1 MKARSNPLRPALA
14 LGACVLAACATTKMD
29 AQWSNPEF
37 KGVSL
42 KDQTVMVACQA
53 RDFTTQAVCEDQ
65 IATQM
70 AARGAKPLKFSLMSQ
85 GAPPANDALEAAA
98 KRANARAVYRSSL
111 TTFMPAVSPGPTI
124 GIGVGGGGYR
134 GGAAGGIS
142 VPVGGGTVTEAYAA
156 DTAIVDAATGKL
168 VWTGRA
174 TTPTGSD
181 TTAQLADLA
190 RVTLE
195 ALTAAGLL

>member
-1 MKARSNPLRPALA
+1 MNSRTSHRLLPPI
-14 LGACVLAACATTKMD
+14 LGACLLAACATTKMD

-42 KDQTVMVACQA
+42 RDQVVMVACQA

-65 IATQM
+65 AATQL
-70 AARGAKPLKFSLMSQ
+70 AARGAKPMKFSLAST
-85 GAPPANDALEAAA
+85 GAPPANEAIEAAA
-98 KRANARAVYRSSL
+98 KRANARAVFRSSL
-111 TTFMPAVSPGPTI
+111 STFMPAVSSGPTI
-124 GIGVGGGGYR
+124 GIGVGGGGYH

-142 VPVGGGTVTEAYAA
+142 LPVGGGTVTEAYAA
-156 DTAIVDAATGKL
+156 DTAIVDTATGKL
-168 VWTGRA
+168 IWTGRA

-190 RVTLE
+190 RVTIE
-195 ALTAAGLL
+195 ALQAAGLL